1 MKRKLKVA
9 FAAAAAVLAAHAQ
22 AAIVVS
28 PTTDATAL
36 ANAILGA
43 GITLVGTPTLTTNV
57 PGPAGT
63 FTDSGTAVGFA
74 SGIVLTTGS
83 TDCVPGPNTQ
93 GSCSNGGTS
102 TSLKFDFTSTTGQV
116 FFKYVFGSEEYSTYV
131 NSSFNDEFQLL
142 LNGVNIALL
151 PGGAGVVSINNVNC
165 LTNSAY
171 YRNNNDEA
179 AGGVD
184 CPTTSPNLGLDTQLD
199 GLTTV
204 LTATGLTIEGTNTFE
219 FLIYDRGDSA
229 LDSAVFIQAG
239 SFSGEDPNPAPE
251 PATLA
256 LTGLALAG
264 LAASRRR
271 RRG

>member
-22 AAIVVS
+22 AAIIVS

-63 FTDSGTAVGFA
+63 FTGGAPIGFNN
-74 SGIVLTTGS
+74 GIVLTTGS
-83 TDCVPGPNTQ
+83 TACVPGPNNQ
-93 GSCSNGGTS
+93 GSCSNGGNS

-171 YRNNNDEA
+171 YRNNNNEVTS
-179 AGGVD
+179 GGTP
-184 CPTTSPNLGLDTQLD
+184 CPTSSPNLGLDTQLD

-219 FLIYDRGDSA
+219 FLIYDRGDSQ
-229 LDSAVFIQAG
+229 LDSAVFIQTG